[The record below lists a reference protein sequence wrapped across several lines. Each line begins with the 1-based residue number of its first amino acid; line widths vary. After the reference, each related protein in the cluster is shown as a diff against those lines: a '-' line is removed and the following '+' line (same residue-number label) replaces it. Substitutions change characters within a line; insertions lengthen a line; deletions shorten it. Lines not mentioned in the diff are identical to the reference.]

1 MALGAGFKGRLQRC
15 SLCISGTGNE
25 AGARSVLIA
34 LKKKKGM
41 NESMISALPSE
52 TSVIKFLFIFGQNLP
67 PQYLSL
73 LRSAS
78 GITLTHSKPC
88 LGCRNKR
95 ANNADSVLLSWTW
108 SRRDKNQVNL

>member
-1 MALGAGFKGRLQRC
+1 MALAHPCLSEMCWAEVHVALGAGFKGRLRRC

-52 TSVIKFLFIFGQNLP
+52 TSV
-67 PQYLSL
+67 
-73 LRSAS
+73 
-78 GITLTHSKPC
+78 
-88 LGCRNKR
+88 
-95 ANNADSVLLSWTW
+95 
-108 SRRDKNQVNL
+108 